1 MKNRKNKRQAKEP
14 NLQSKEAAQIM
25 QNLIIKPARVE
36 SADVGTWR
44 NAINAAKQGNRA
56 PLYNLYENLLTDP
69 VLADAVDKLT
79 EAVTNAEITFQ
90 VAGESV
96 EEIDDLIDTPAFER
110 LIKEMALKFVWG
122 KSVLAVEFSPEFD
135 IFSFPRKNIRITGLD
150 KPIAERRKFIAVKEN
165 DRSGYDYTEDD
176 HIIECGEDD
185 DLGLL
190 LRAALFVIYKRGG
203 WGDWAQFV
211 ELFVMPFIVGEYDGY
226 NTDMRDKLFDA
237 FRNIGSN
244 PYAAVPK
251 GVNIKIHEG
260 NKGGGDTYD
269 AFTDKCDRQILIAM
283 LGNTMTTL
291 EGSSRAQGEVHM
303 ETQEQRF
310 RAIRRYV
317 QRMLNRHL
325 VPLLVKRGYNVAGG
339 FFSFP
344 DAGESISTDKRV
356 DIALKLKGA
365 GIPVDDD
372 YFYEITGIPK
382 AEIDDTPEEKDE
394 NSDEAAEDKTE
405 QTKEPKPATKK
416 PAPEKTDKDKADEE
430 KEKQKLADERNF
442 ILQLWD
448 KTFGHFFA
456 DAPTKWS
463 GAFQNLKRNWTRHTT
478 GKLTLDDG
486 YSIDINKLMQEAVR
500 EIYGSK
506 GEELLNK
513 KLFDITNDAL
523 QHGIDTSL
531 SRNDVD
537 EDFIREFKENTAVFA
552 AFKNHKQTEEIAKL
566 LYDKDGKLVPFYKF
580 KKRALQI
587 SEKYN
592 VQWLRTEYNTAVRA
606 ARIAANLKKF
616 EKTKHLY
623 PNLEY
628 MQTSS
633 AEPRDAHLVFVG
645 TVLPIE
651 HESWSWLMPPSDW
664 GCNCWVQQTD
674 KEPTAAPVMPSDI
687 NPIFINNPALTAK
700 FLNTEETPY
709 YKHTDV
715 KLREKVADEG
725 KRLLHEYEDGL
736 EVYEGKEGGYLIV
749 TRQDKNEFE
758 DNLKTYKRL
767 ADDGKKY
774 KLLRKIEGQ
783 KSPDAINLDLA
794 ILSDSKVPTTETL
807 VNAFQNHIKKA
818 SKQNATEVVFRF
830 ENEYSNNEIVNALK
844 RAIQPNRNKNVERI
858 VLLRKD
864 SKPVYLNIDDLL
876 KRFGKTKK

>member
-1 MKNRKNKRQAKEP
+1 MSKRNKNKKEKQES
-14 NLQSKEAAQIM
+14 NLQSKEATQVM
-25 QNLIIKPARVE
+25 QNLIVKPARVE

-44 NAINAAKQGNRA
+44 NAINAAKQGNRTA
-56 PLYNLYENLLTDP
+56 LYNLYENLLTDP

-79 EAVTNAEITFQ
+79 ESVTNAEIIFQ
-90 VAGESV
+90 LDSESV
-96 EEIDDLIDTPAFER
+96 EEIDDLIDTPEFER
-110 LIKEMALKFVWG
+110 LIKEIALTVVWG
-122 KSVLAVEFSPEFD
+122 KSAINTEFSPKFD
-135 IFSFPRKNIRITGLD
+135 VFSFPRKNIRITGMD
-150 KPIAERRKFIAVKEN
+150 KPISERKKFIAAKEG
-165 DRSGYDYTEDD
+165 DTKGYDYTQDD

-190 LRAALFVIYKRGG
+190 LRASLFVIYKRGG

-211 ELFVMPFIVGEYDGY
+211 ELFVMPFIIGEYDGF
-226 NTDMRDKLFDA
+226 NTDMRDKLFEA
-237 FRNIGSN
+237 FRSIGSN

-251 GVNIKIHEG
+251 GVNIQIKDG
-260 NKGGGDTYD
+260 NKGGGSTYD
-269 AFTDKCDRQILIAM
+269 DFTDKCDRQILIAM

-317 QRMLNRHL
+317 QRVLNRHL

-344 DAGESISTDKRV
+344 DAGESISTADRV
-356 DIALKLKGA
+356 NMALNLKSA

-382 AEIDDTPEEKDE
+382 SDVNDKPEDKPNEEQPAKDE
-394 NSDEAAEDKTE
+394 TE
-405 QTKEPKPATKK
+405 EQAGEETEKEKA
-416 PAPEKTDKDKADEE
+416 APEK
-430 KEKQKLADERNF
+430 KEKPDKGEETKKLADDRNF
-442 ILQLWD
+442 ILKLLD
-448 KTFGHFFA
+448 KVFR

-463 GAFQNLKRNWTRHTT
+463 GAFQNFKKNWTRRIT
-478 GKLTLDDG
+478 GELRLDDG

-523 QHGIDTSL
+523 QHAVDTSL
-531 SRNDVD
+531 SRDDVD
-537 EDFIREFKENTAVFA
+537 EGFVREFKENTAVFA

-566 LYDKDGKLVPFYKF
+566 LYDENGKLVPFYKF

-592 VQWLRTEYNTAVRA
+592 VQWLQTEYNTAVRA
-606 ARIAANLKKF
+606 ARMAANLKKF

-628 MQTSS
+628 MLTSS
-633 AEPRDAHLVFVG
+633 AEPRDNHLVYVG

-651 HESWSWLMPPSDW
+651 HEDWSWLMPPSDW

-674 KEPTAAPVMPSDI
+674 KEPTAVPLMPSDI
-687 NPIFINNPALTAK
+687 NPVFINNPAQTAE
-700 FLNTEETPY
+700 FVNTKETPY
-709 YKHTDV
+709 YKHTDA
-715 KLREKVADEG
+715 KLRDKVTAEG
-725 KRLLHEYEDGL
+725 KRLQQEQEAAQEIYK
-736 EVYEGKEGGYLIV
+736 GKDGGYLVIV
-749 TRQDKNEFE
+749 KQDKKEFS
-758 DNLKTYKRL
+758 DNLISYKRL

-774 KLLRKIEGQ
+774 KLLQVVEG
-783 KSPDAINLDLA
+783 KKNPDAINLDLA
-794 ILSDSKVPTTETL
+794 MLSDNKVPITENL
-807 VNAFQNHIKKA
+807 KNAFQNHIKEA
-818 SKQNATEVVFRF
+818 SKQGANEVVFRF
-830 ENEYSNNEIVNALK
+830 EKEFSNREIAEAL
-844 RAIQPNRNKNVERI
+844 RAAIQPNRNKNIERI

-864 SKPVYLNIDDLL
+864 SKPVYLSVKELL
-876 KRFGKTKK
+876 KRFGKEKRG